1 MVKRCVNIDWL
12 EVYCLESAA
21 NYPCNAEFFRSKGY
35 SVLEREYGTR
45 QYREMFTILD
55 KDNLAFIEVRRNPVA
70 DKAAQTRGMFCPQST
85 HIKLANRY
93 CYLDNA
99 VQLFSEFLNSFDYTI
114 ERLYRID
121 ICMDFEKFDKGDDP
135 HRFLQRYMA
144 GRYTKI
150 NQCNLSA
157 HAADRWDTRDW
168 NSASWGSA
176 MSMVSTKI
184 YNKTKELAEV
194 KDKPYIRYAW
204 FVSHLIDDFNTCE
217 KVGEDG
223 KKYHPNIWRVEFS
236 IKSSARGWFVCEDNN
251 NSKTKV
257 LKKEHTLATY
267 RTRQDL
273 LEAFAM
279 LAHHYFH
286 FKVYEPEVR
295 KDRCKDKVLFDFSLN
310 HVPYK
315 LDTLLTAKPQDS
327 ALKVLLKKLQAYKW
341 RTTKP
346 EVNRAIDL
354 LIDDLHRIMTVESTS
369 EYYDVTEARLLQM
382 LLSKR
387 MQHIGDESFEEDYN
401 ILKQILETSDIF

>member
-1 MVKRCVNIDWL
+1 M
-12 EVYCLESAA
+12 
-21 NYPCNAEFFRSKGY
+21 
-35 SVLEREYGTR
+35 
-45 QYREMFTILD
+45 
-55 KDNLAFIEVRRNPVA
+55 
-70 DKAAQTRGMFCPQST
+70 
-85 HIKLANRY
+85 
-93 CYLDNA
+93 
-99 VQLFSEFLNSFDYTI
+99 
-114 ERLYRID
+114 
-121 ICMDFEKFDKGDDP
+121 
-135 HRFLQRYMA
+135 
-144 GRYTKI
+144 
-150 NQCNLSA
+150 
-157 HAADRWDTRDW
+157 
-168 NSASWGSA
+168 
-176 MSMVSTKI
+176 
-184 YNKTKELAEV
+184 
-194 KDKPYIRYAW
+194 
-204 FVSHLIDDFNTCE
+204 
-217 KVGEDG
+217 
-223 KKYHPNIWRVEFS
+223 
-236 IKSSARGWFVCEDNN
+236 CEDNN
-251 NSKTKV
+251 TSKSKI

-286 FKVYEPEVR
+286 FKIYEPDVR